1 MRRTRRLARRILRLH
16 LREESLRTGVAAV
29 GPGRGAL
36 SITLFVVAYAV
47 RKMMCRPESES
58 TTSDIWPTSSAYV
71 PSCARQV

>member
-1 MRRTRRLARRILRLH
+1 MRRTRRLARRLLRLH

-29 GPGRGAL
+29 GPGRAAL
-36 SITLFVVAYAV
+36 SIILFVVAYAV